1 LAHGT
6 GEIRDYARGVRG
18 SHQLAQASVDLV
30 SRMHNTP
37 SNPEVLTTRK
47 RVTVREKAE
56 ETSLPERLV
65 GAARNRWIAGKL
77 EDFASLLEQQG
88 DGPFRPRAYRKAAAT
103 VASLPEPIDTILARQ
118 GRDGLISLP
127 TIGAG
132 IAAAIAEMAASG
144 RWQQLDRLRGELTP
158 EALVRTLPG
167 IGPQL
172 ARRLCRDGKIET
184 LEDLEAQLHLGS
196 LDVAGL
202 GPRRRAMLAASLAER
217 LGRPMRAPAP
227 QRANMPPIS
236 LLLQVDRMYRD
247 RAAKGELKLM
257 APKRFNPAGEVWLPI
272 LHARHDAWH
281 FTALYSNTRLAHELG
296 RTRDWVVIYFHKEM
310 EAEGRCTVVTE
321 TQGPRKGQ
329 RVVRGREDEVVEQ
342 VTPPVQPTRPFPK
355 GRTKRS
361 HALRNA

>member
-172 ARRLCRDGKIET
+172 ARRLCSILGVSMWQGLAHDDARCSQRRWPNDWGGPCERRHRSVPTCRRSAFSCRSIECT
-184 LEDLEAQLHLGS
+184 GIAQ
-196 LDVAGL
+196 
-202 GPRRRAMLAASLAER
+202 
-217 LGRPMRAPAP
+217 
-227 QRANMPPIS
+227 QRAS
-236 LLLQVDRMYRD
+236 
-247 RAAKGELKLM
+247 
-257 APKRFNPAGEVWLPI
+257 
-272 LHARHDAWH
+272 
-281 FTALYSNTRLAHELG
+281 
-296 RTRDWVVIYFHKEM
+296 
-310 EAEGRCTVVTE
+310 
-321 TQGPRKGQ
+321 
-329 RVVRGREDEVVEQ
+329 
-342 VTPPVQPTRPFPK
+342 
-355 GRTKRS
+355 
-361 HALRNA
+361 